1 MSETGQGEAH
11 VGEDPIM
18 PGTEPAAPP
27 GDASQPEDAQ
37 GSGPEAEITRLES
50 EKSDLTDRL
59 LRLAADMDNLR
70 RRTERDIADARK
82 YAMTKFAGDLLT
94 VGDNLRRALE
104 AVPADARNGGD
115 PGLTALLDGVELTAR
130 ELDRVLD
137 RHGVKKIA
145 AEGERFDPNRHQAVF
160 EVPDPAVPAGTVVQV
175 MQSGYTIGDRI
186 LRAAM
191 VGVSKGGPA
200 AAAAEAATAGS

>member
-1 MSETGQGEAH
+1 
-11 VGEDPIM
+11 
-18 PGTEPAAPP
+18 
-27 GDASQPEDAQ
+27 
-37 GSGPEAEITRLES
+37 
-50 EKSDLTDRL
+50 
-59 LRLAADMDNLR
+59 
-70 RRTERDIADARK
+70 
-82 YAMTKFAGDLLT
+82 

-104 AVPADARNGGD
+104 AVPADARNDGD

-200 AAAAEAATAGS
+200 AAAPEAATAGS